1 MNPLYNNV
9 FRAGVGAVLINQKGE
24 VLTFER
30 IHIKDAWQFPQG
42 GLEIDEKPLDAIYR
56 ELTEETS
63 ILPQHL
69 KLIDTY
75 PEWLAYEL
83 DHDKQSLRTG
93 RGQVQ
98 KWFLFEFIGEDKD
111 INIKTQEPEF
121 GSYAWMTMDKLIE
134 KTISFR
140 KPIYLKL
147 KQYWKQYLKT
157 EQE

>member
-24 VLTFER
+24 VLAFER
-30 IHIKDAWQFPQG
+30 INIKDAWQFPQG
-42 GLEIDEKPLDAIYR
+42 GLEIDEKPLGAIYR

-63 ILPQHL
+63 ILPQQL

-98 KWFLFEFIGEDKD
+98 KWFLFEFIGQDKD

>member
-9 FRAGVGAVLINQKGE
+9 FKAGVGAVLTNQKGE
-24 VLTFER
+24 VLAFER
-30 IHIKDAWQFPQG
+30 INIKDAWQFPQG
-42 GLEIDEKPLDAIYR
+42 GLEIDEKPLDAVYR

-98 KWFLFEFIGEDKD
+98 KWFLFEFIGQDKD

-147 KQYWKQYLKT
+147 KKYWKQHLKG

>member
-24 VLTFER
+24 VLAFER
-30 IHIKDAWQFPQG
+30 INTKDAWQFPQG

-63 ILPQHL
+63 ILPKHL

-98 KWFLFEFIGEDKD
+98 KWFLFEFIGEDQD

-121 GSYAWMTMDKLIE
+121 RSYTWMTMDKLIE

-140 KPIYLKL
+140 KPIYSKL
-147 KQYWKQYLKT
+147 KKYWKQYLKG
-157 EQE
+157 EQK

>member
-24 VLTFER
+24 VLAFER
-30 IHIKDAWQFPQG
+30 INIKDAWQFPQG
-42 GLEIDEKPLDAIYR
+42 GLEIDEKPLDAVYR

-98 KWFLFEFIGEDKD
+98 KWFLFEFIGEDQD

-121 GSYAWMTMDKLIE
+121 RSYTWMTMDKLIE
-134 KTISFR
+134 KTVSFR
-140 KPIYLKL
+140 KPIYSKL
-147 KQYWKQYLKT
+147 KKYWKQYLKG
-157 EQE
+157 EQK

>member
-1 MNPLYNNV
+1 MSPLYNNA

-24 VLTFER
+24 VLAFER
-30 IHIKDAWQFPQG
+30 INIKDAWQFPQG
-42 GLEIDEKPLDAIYR
+42 GLEIDEKPLDAVYR
-56 ELTEETS
+56 EITEETS

-69 KLIDTY
+69 KHIDTY

-98 KWFLFEFIGEDKD
+98 KWFLFEFIGQDKD

-121 GSYAWMTMDKLIE
+121 GSYAWMNMDKLIE

>member
-1 MNPLYNNV
+1 MNPLYNNT
-9 FRAGVGAVLINQKGE
+9 FRAGVGAVFINQKRE
-24 VLTFER
+24 VLAFER
-30 IHIKDAWQFPQG
+30 INIKDAWQFPQG
-42 GLEIDEKPLDAIYR
+42 GLEIDEKPLDAVYR
-56 ELTEETS
+56 ELTEETG

-75 PEWLAYEL
+75 PEWLVYEL

-98 KWFLFEFIGEDKD
+98 KWFLFEFIGQDKD

>member
-24 VLTFER
+24 VLAFER

-98 KWFLFEFIGEDKD
+98 KWFLFEFIGEDQD

-121 GSYAWMTMDKLIE
+121 RSYTWMTMDKLIE
-134 KTISFR
+134 KTVSFR
-140 KPIYLKL
+140 KPIYSKL
-147 KQYWKQYLKT
+147 KKYWKQYLKG

>member
-1 MNPLYNNV
+1 MNPLYNNT
-9 FRAGVGAVLINQKGE
+9 FRAGVGAVFINQKRE
-24 VLTFER
+24 VLAFER
-30 IHIKDAWQFPQG
+30 INIKDAWQFPQG
-42 GLEIDEKPLDAIYR
+42 GLEIDEKPLDAVYR
-56 ELTEETS
+56 ELTEETG

-98 KWFLFEFIGEDKD
+98 KWFLFEFIGQDKD

-121 GSYAWMTMDKLIE
+121 GSYTWMTMDKLIE
-134 KTISFR
+134 KTVYFR

>member
-9 FRAGVGAVLINQKGE
+9 FRAGVGAVLINQKRE
-24 VLTFER
+24 VLAFER
-30 IHIKDAWQFPQG
+30 INIKDAWQFPQG
-42 GLEIDEKPLDAIYR
+42 GLEIDEKPLDAVYR
-56 ELTEETS
+56 ELTEETG

-75 PEWLAYEL
+75 PEWLVYEL

-98 KWFLFEFIGEDKD
+98 KWFLFEFIGQDKD

>member
-24 VLTFER
+24 VLAFER

-56 ELTEETS
+56 ELTEETI
-63 ILPQHL
+63 ILPQQL

-98 KWFLFEFIGEDKD
+98 KWFLFEFIGEDQD

-121 GSYAWMTMDKLIE
+121 RSYTWMTMDKLIE
-134 KTISFR
+134 KTVSFR

-147 KQYWKQYLKT
+147 KKYWKQYLKG

>member
-24 VLTFER
+24 VLAFER
-30 IHIKDAWQFPQG
+30 INIKDAWQFPQG
-42 GLEIDEKPLDAIYR
+42 GLEIDEKPLDAVYR

-98 KWFLFEFIGEDKD
+98 KWFLFEFIGEEKD

-121 GSYAWMTMDKLIE
+121 RSYTWMTMDKLIE

-140 KPIYLKL
+140 KPIYSKL
-147 KQYWKQYLKT
+147 KKYWKQYLKG
-157 EQE
+157 EQK

>member
-9 FRAGVGAVLINQKGE
+9 FRANVGAVLINQKGE
-24 VLTFER
+24 VLAFER
-30 IHIKDAWQFPQG
+30 INVKDAWQFPQG

-56 ELTEETS
+56 ELTEETG
-63 ILPQHL
+63 ILPQQL

-83 DHDKQSLRTG
+83 DQDKQSLRTG

-98 KWFLFEFIGEDKD
+98 KWFLFEFIGEEKD
-111 INIKTQEPEF
+111 ININTQEPEF
-121 GSYAWMTMDKLIE
+121 RSYTWMSIDKLIE

-140 KPIYLKL
+140 KPIYSKL
-147 KQYWKQYLKT
+147 KSYWKKYLKI

>member
-1 MNPLYNNV
+1 MKHYRKN
-9 FRAGVGAVLINQKGE
+9 AGIVLFNKDKKVLLCERKGNYQ
-24 VLTFER
+24 
-30 IHIKDAWQFPQG
+30 DAWQFPQG

-63 ILPQHL
+63 ILPQQL

-98 KWFLFEFIGEDKD
+98 KWFLFEFIGEDQD

-121 GSYAWMTMDKLIE
+121 RSYTWMTMDKLIE
-134 KTISFR
+134 KTVSFR

>member
-24 VLTFER
+24 VLAFER
-30 IHIKDAWQFPQG
+30 INIKDAWQFPQG

-56 ELTEETS
+56 ELTEETG

-83 DHDKQSLRTG
+83 DHDKQSLKTG

-98 KWFLFEFIGEDKD
+98 KWFLFEFIGEDQD

-121 GSYAWMTMDKLIE
+121 RSYTWMTMDKFIE

-140 KPIYLKL
+140 KPIYSKL
-147 KQYWKQYLKT
+147 KQYWKQYLKG

>member
-1 MNPLYNNV
+1 MNPLYNNT
-9 FRAGVGAVLINQKGE
+9 FRAGVGAVFINQKRE
-24 VLTFER
+24 VLAFER
-30 IHIKDAWQFPQG
+30 INIKDAWQFPQG

-56 ELTEETS
+56 EITEETG

-98 KWFLFEFIGEDKD
+98 KWFLFEFIGQDKD

-121 GSYAWMTMDKLIE
+121 GSYTWMTMDKLIE
-134 KTISFR
+134 KTVYFR

>member
-1 MNPLYNNV
+1 MNPLYNNT
-9 FRAGVGAVLINQKGE
+9 FRAGVGAVFINQKIE
-24 VLTFER
+24 VLAFER
-30 IHIKDAWQFPQG
+30 INIKDAWQFPQG
-42 GLEIDEKPLDAIYR
+42 GLEIDEKPLDAVYR
-56 ELTEETS
+56 ELTEETG

-98 KWFLFEFIGEDKD
+98 KWFLFEFIGQDKD

-121 GSYAWMTMDKLIE
+121 GSYTWMTMDKLIE
-134 KTISFR
+134 KTVYFR

>member
-1 MNPLYNNV
+1 MNPLYNNT
-9 FRAGVGAVLINQKGE
+9 FRAGVGAVFINQKRE
-24 VLTFER
+24 VLAFER
-30 IHIKDAWQFPQG
+30 INIKDAWQFPQG
-42 GLEIDEKPLDAIYR
+42 GLEIDEKPLDAVYR
-56 ELTEETS
+56 ELTEETG

-98 KWFLFEFIGEDKD
+98 KWFLFEFIGQDKD

>member
-24 VLTFER
+24 VLAFER
-30 IHIKDAWQFPQG
+30 INIKDAWQFPQG

-56 ELTEETS
+56 ELTEETI
-63 ILPQHL
+63 ILPQQL

-98 KWFLFEFIGEDKD
+98 KWFLFEFIGQDKD

>member
-24 VLTFER
+24 VLAFER
-30 IHIKDAWQFPQG
+30 INIKDAWQFPQG

-69 KLIDTY
+69 KLIGTY

-83 DHDKQSLRTG
+83 DYDKQSLRTG

-98 KWFLFEFIGEDKD
+98 KWFLFEFIGEDQD

-121 GSYAWMTMDKLIE
+121 RSYTWMTMDKLIE

-147 KQYWKQYLKT
+147 KKYWKQNLKG

>member
-1 MNPLYNNV
+1 M
-9 FRAGVGAVLINQKGE
+9 
-24 VLTFER
+24 
-30 IHIKDAWQFPQG
+30 
-42 GLEIDEKPLDAIYR
+42 
-56 ELTEETS
+56 
-63 ILPQHL
+63 
-69 KLIDTY
+69 
-75 PEWLAYEL
+75 YEL

-98 KWFLFEFIGEDKD
+98 KWFLFEFIGEDQD

-147 KQYWKQYLKT
+147 KKYWKQNLKG

>member
-24 VLTFER
+24 VLAFER
-30 IHIKDAWQFPQG
+30 INIKDAWQFPQG
-42 GLEIDEKPLDAIYR
+42 GLEIDEKPLDAVYR

-98 KWFLFEFIGEDKD
+98 KWFLFEFIGEKKD

-121 GSYAWMTMDKLIE
+121 KSYTWMAMDKLIE

-140 KPIYLKL
+140 KPIYSKL
-147 KQYWKQYLKT
+147 KKYWKQYLKG
-157 EQE
+157 EQK

>member
-1 MNPLYNNV
+1 MNPLYNNT
-9 FRAGVGAVLINQKGE
+9 FRAGVGAVFINQKRE
-24 VLTFER
+24 VLAFER
-30 IHIKDAWQFPQG
+30 INIKDAWQFPQG

-56 ELTEETS
+56 EITEETG

-83 DHDKQSLRTG
+83 DYDKQSLRTG

-98 KWFLFEFIGEDKD
+98 KWFLFEFIGQDKD

-121 GSYAWMTMDKLIE
+121 GSYTWMTMDKLIE
-134 KTISFR
+134 KTVYFR